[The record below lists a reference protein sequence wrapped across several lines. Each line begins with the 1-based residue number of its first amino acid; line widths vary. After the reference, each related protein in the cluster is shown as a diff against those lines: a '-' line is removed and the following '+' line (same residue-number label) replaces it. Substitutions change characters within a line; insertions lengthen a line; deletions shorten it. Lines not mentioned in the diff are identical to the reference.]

1 MPLMSGWLR
10 RRVTWLT
17 LCAVLFGAIAPAVA
31 RGLASVTDT
40 AWIDICSLGGTK
52 RIALDT
58 DSGQAPAQV
67 TASGECPFCLLHN
80 DIPTLP
86 ASEVSARFSDISSA
100 VVSRTA
106 QDGLRHIQA
115 LWSAHHS
122 RAPPSFS

>member
-1 MPLMSGWLR
+1 MSLMSGWLR

-31 RGLASVTDT
+31 HGLATDK
-40 AWIDICSLGGTK
+40 AWIDICSFGGTK

-58 DSGQAPAQV
+58 DSGQAPAQ
-67 TASGECPFCLLHN
+67 TMASGECPFCLLHN

-86 ASEVSARFSDISSA
+86 ASEVSARFSDIPSA
-100 VVSRTA
+100 VVSCTV
-106 QDGLRHIQA
+106 QDGLRHLQS